1 MFLIFVLKIV
11 IGVLMYILF
20 CVIVVYGFSKFRLV
34 GCNIYIMMGVI
45 IMYFGGGMIFMYFLI
60 KLLGFLDIFWVYII
74 LVLFSYYDV
83 VILMNFF

>member
-1 MFLIFVLKIV
+1 MIFVLKIV